1 MSLWKVTF
9 LPENSKDDEVDAD
22 ENVFKFVE
30 DDELKESDEL
40 DEVDE
45 DKSIC
50 GCSSWF
56 NNSVNR
62 IFVYFGIFRLS
73 FCSSWVF
80 WRSSRTPGEKKM
92 TFWTYLISN
101 LSSLKIKKIDRNMEF
116 VHGFAQKRRMMFGR
130 VFPYVKLLWRRKIQV
145 CQWDVSNLDLR
156 TI

>member
-1 MSLWKVTF
+1 M
-9 LPENSKDDEVDAD
+9 
-22 ENVFKFVE
+22 E
-30 DDELKESDEL
+30 DDELEESDEL

-92 TFWTYLISN
+92 TFLTYLVSIKIQ
-101 LSSLKIKKIDRNMEF
+101 SLKIKNRNMEF

-130 VFPYVKLLWRRKIQV
+130 AFPYVTLLWRRKIQV

-156 TI
+156 KI